1 MENGPGQRRVRYLDG
16 LRGIACLQVLLL
28 HVLSGYFPG
37 FVQNIPGSLG
47 DGIRQ
52 SPLFLLYNGWLAV
65 FVFFVLSGYV
75 LTAAYGPIGDTTRRI
90 EARFLRL
97 WIPAAAFGA
106 IAVMMYF
113 VFPLAHSQLAEWNG
127 SEVLRRCWNVDASV
141 GGVFRDLVVY
151 PIFTGY
157 NKGLLAALIPSAM
170 PALIEEGQAFNPPVW
185 TLSVEMIGSL
195 LVMWLVSCRRQ
206 HRVRWLGSMLIASVL
221 SPMLACFVAGHLAAI
236 AGLAEREVL
245 PRRFR
250 AVVNV
255 VLLIAGVYLS
265 MDAESPIRLSVSA
278 MLIFFAI
285 VQSGFARRILG
296 IRYLHVHRQPLGYD
310 LFAALAFRSR
320 LRCVAAGLARPG
332 AVVAGGQMDRCSG
345 RDPHRT
351 RLVRAIVE
359 DRRRGR
365 QTRTTHRRRRH
376 RWASPGTCAHH
387 GRAAVTAGRSDRI
400 GGGRADNRPVHSAN
414 SVSKFLMTDPGVRPA
429 GGIS

>member
-1 MENGPGQRRVRYLDG
+1 
-16 LRGIACLQVLLL
+16 
-28 HVLSGYFPG
+28 
-37 FVQNIPGSLG
+37 
-47 DGIRQ
+47 
-52 SPLFLLYNGWLAV
+52 
-65 FVFFVLSGYV
+65 
-75 LTAAYGPIGDTTRRI
+75 
-90 EARFLRL
+90 
-97 WIPAAAFGA
+97 
-106 IAVMMYF
+106 MYF

-127 SEVLRRCWNVDASV
+127 SEVLRRCWNVDATA

-236 AGLAEREVL
+236 ASLAEREVL

-265 MDAESPIRLSVSA
+265 MDAESPIRLSAGA

-285 VQSGFARRILG
+285 VQSGFARRILASDICMSIG
-296 IRYLHVHRQPLGYD
+296 SRSVTIYLLHWPFVLGFGAWLLVSLDPVLSWQVARWFVAPAVILIVLILSGPLSKID
-310 LFAALAFRSR
+310 AAAVRLARR
-320 LRCVAAGLARPG
+320 IAAG
-332 AVVAGGQMDRCSG
+332 D
-345 RDPHRT
+345 
-351 RLVRAIVE
+351 
-359 DRRRGR
+359 
-365 QTRTTHRRRRH
+365 
-376 RWASPGTCAHH
+376 
-387 GRAAVTAGRSDRI
+387 TAGRAPEPAHIMAAPPSQ
-400 GGGRADNRPVHSAN
+400 
-414 SVSKFLMTDPGVRPA
+414 PA
-429 GGIS
+429 GRTG

>member
-141 GGVFRDLVVY
+141 GGMFRDLVVY

-285 VQSGFARRILG
+285 VQSGFARRILASDICMSIG
-296 IRYLHVHRQPLGYD
+296 SRSVTIYLLHWPFVLGFGAWLLVSLDPVLSWQVARWFVAPAVILIVLVLSGPLSKID
-310 LFAALAFRSR
+310 AAAVRLARR
-320 LRCVAAGLARPG
+320 IAAG
-332 AVVAGGQMDRCSG
+332 D
-345 RDPHRT
+345 
-351 RLVRAIVE
+351 
-359 DRRRGR
+359 
-365 QTRTTHRRRRH
+365 
-376 RWASPGTCAHH
+376 
-387 GRAAVTAGRSDRI
+387 TAGRAPEPAHIMAAPPSQ
-400 GGGRADNRPVHSAN
+400 
-414 SVSKFLMTDPGVRPA
+414 PA
-429 GGIS
+429 GRTG

>member
-1 MENGPGQRRVRYLDG
+1 MESGPGQRRVRYLDG

-28 HVLSGYFPG
+28 HVLSGYFPQ

-113 VFPLAHSQLAEWNG
+113 VFPLAHSHLAEWNG

-245 PRRFR
+245 PRQFR

-265 MDAESPIRLSVSA
+265 MDAENPIRLSVSA

-285 VQSGFARRILG
+285 VQSGFARRILASDICMSIG
-296 IRYLHVHRQPLGYD
+296 SRSVTIYLLHWPFVLGFGAWLLVSLDPVLSWQAARWIVAPAVILIVLVLSGPLSKID
-310 LFAALAFRSR
+310 AAAVKLARR
-320 LRCVAAGLARPG
+320 IAAG
-332 AVVAGGQMDRCSG
+332 D
-345 RDPHRT
+345 
-351 RLVRAIVE
+351 
-359 DRRRGR
+359 
-365 QTRTTHRRRRH
+365 
-376 RWASPGTCAHH
+376 
-387 GRAAVTAGRSDRI
+387 TAGRAPEPAHIMAAPPSQ
-400 GGGRADNRPVHSAN
+400 
-414 SVSKFLMTDPGVRPA
+414 PA
-429 GGIS
+429 GRTG

>member
-37 FVQNIPGSLG
+37 FVQNIPGSPG

-127 SEVLRRCWNVDASV
+127 SEVLRRCWNVDATV

-285 VQSGFARRILG
+285 VQSGFARRILASDICMSIG
-296 IRYLHVHRQPLGYD
+296 SRSVTIYLLHWPFVLGFGAWLLVSLDPVLSWQAARWIVAPAVILIVLVLSGPLSKID
-310 LFAALAFRSR
+310 AAAVRLARR
-320 LRCVAAGLARPG
+320 IAAG
-332 AVVAGGQMDRCSG
+332 D
-345 RDPHRT
+345 
-351 RLVRAIVE
+351 
-359 DRRRGR
+359 
-365 QTRTTHRRRRH
+365 
-376 RWASPGTCAHH
+376 
-387 GRAAVTAGRSDRI
+387 TAGRAPEPAHIMAAPPSQ
-400 GGGRADNRPVHSAN
+400 
-414 SVSKFLMTDPGVRPA
+414 PA
-429 GGIS
+429 GRTG

>member
-1 MENGPGQRRVRYLDG
+1 MESGPGQRRVRYLDG

-113 VFPLAHSQLAEWNG
+113 VFPLAHSHLAEWNG

-245 PRRFR
+245 PRQFR

-285 VQSGFARRILG
+285 VQSGFARRILASDICMSIG
-296 IRYLHVHRQPLGYD
+296 SRSVTIYLLHWPFVLGFGAWLLVSLDPVLSWQAARWIVAPAVILIVLVLSGPLSKID
-310 LFAALAFRSR
+310 AAAVKLARR
-320 LRCVAAGLARPG
+320 IAAG
-332 AVVAGGQMDRCSG
+332 D
-345 RDPHRT
+345 
-351 RLVRAIVE
+351 
-359 DRRRGR
+359 
-365 QTRTTHRRRRH
+365 
-376 RWASPGTCAHH
+376 
-387 GRAAVTAGRSDRI
+387 TAGRAPEPAHIMAAPPSQ
-400 GGGRADNRPVHSAN
+400 
-414 SVSKFLMTDPGVRPA
+414 PA
-429 GGIS
+429 GRTG